1 MKRIFYGLISIA
13 IILLGAFQTVTDFGQ
28 KLDAEKVEICFGPFM
43 IIIGG
48 FIGFSII
55 IPRKRRIFRK

>member
-1 MKRIFYGLISIA
+1 MKRKFYAIISIIMIA
-13 IILLGAFQTVTDFGQ
+13 IGAIQTITDFGQ
-28 KLDAEKVEICFGPFM
+28 KLDTEKVEICFGPFM

-55 IPRKRRIFRK
+55 MPRKRRIFRK